1 MKRQL
6 FRVGEDW
13 YFLFILGV
21 LMATIS
27 FTMDII
33 VARLYAGKRG
43 TPRGAP
49 PAFGGSPRIW
59 GGLSGGAAPLPDPF
73 SPAHMWL
80 YREIGDMAVLKYLS
94 WTLYPMALA
103 TFSTGFSQSITP
115 HSGGE
120 PAAPRPPWLPKMA
133 PR

>member
-1 MKRQL
+1 MGCFGGGQHPVSPLAGCLEWVKQQL

-43 TPRGAP
+43 APWGAS
-49 PAFGGSPRIW
+49 PASGGSPRI
-59 GGLSGGAAPLPDPF
+59 
-73 SPAHMWL
+73 
-80 YREIGDMAVLKYLS
+80 
-94 WTLYPMALA
+94 
-103 TFSTGFSQSITP
+103 
-115 HSGGE
+115 
-120 PAAPRPPWLPKMA
+120 
-133 PR
+133 

>member
-33 VARLYAGKRG
+33 VARLYMGK
-43 TPRGAP
+43 
-49 PAFGGSPRIW
+49 
-59 GGLSGGAAPLPDPF
+59 
-73 SPAHMWL
+73 
-80 YREIGDMAVLKYLS
+80 
-94 WTLYPMALA
+94 
-103 TFSTGFSQSITP
+103 
-115 HSGGE
+115 
-120 PAAPRPPWLPKMA
+120 
-133 PR
+133 